1 VSAAAPVIR
10 CVDEPTDG
18 ALAKALELAA
28 QGIPCFPCST
38 TKSPTTPHGFKDACR
53 DQAAV
58 RVLWERHPGRL
69 IGVPSDGSSDLNV
82 LDIDPR
88 AGGYE
93 WFTANRDRLPQTR
106 VHRTRSGGLHLLFR
120 HDASIKC
127 SVGRI
132 APGVDV
138 RASGGYVI
146 WWPAA
151 GFPVLNDAPSA
162 AWPDW
167 LFPPSRTQAIRAQR
181 RVVVPDSAA
190 LNRLVQLV
198 AGAQPGERNNLTF
211 WAACRAGEMVLSG
224 LLPARTAASVIA
236 EAAIRAGLSPAE
248 AERTVWSG
256 IRSAGGPSNA

>member
-1 VSAAAPVIR
+1 MNL
-10 CVDEPTDG
+10 CETEEH

-53 DQAAV
+53 DQEAV
-58 RVLWERHPGRL
+58 RVLWERYPGRL
-69 IGVPSDGSSDLNV
+69 VGVPTGESSAVNV
-82 LDIDPR
+82 LDIDPP
-88 AGGYE
+88 AGGDE
-93 WFTANRDRLPQTR
+93 WYSTNHGRLPQTR

-120 HDASIKC
+120 HDASIRC

-138 RASGGYVI
+138 RACGGYVI

-151 GFPVLNDAPSA
+151 GLPVLNDALLAP
-162 AWPDW
+162 WPDW
-167 LFPPSRTQAIRAQR
+167 LIWPIRTQVIRPRQ

-198 AGAQPGERNNLTF
+198 AAAQPGERNSLTF
-211 WAACRAGEMVLSG
+211 WAACRAGEMVSSG
-224 LLPARTAASVIA
+224 LFPARTAALVIA

-248 AERTVWSG
+248 AERTAWSG
-256 IRSAGGPSNA
+256 IRTSGGHSHA